1 MAKPIKETPILH
13 GKEAERFI
21 TRVENNERRD
31 YSKSFARAKDVFDR
45 FQVQVTAANH
55 ATVQA
60 HTR

>member
-21 TRVENNERRD
+21 ARVESNERRD
-31 YSKSFARAKDVFDR
+31 FSESFARAKDVFDR
-45 FQVQVTAANH
+45 FQAPVTPANH